1 MTLAQDLQHLVAAAR
16 RWGIARAIAAGVG
29 GAMLGMAVV
38 AWAVADAR
46 WLAWPRAVP
55 FLGLGAVLAS
65 GVAAAWWGRRLVR
78 ATGPATA
85 AAIVEREGGLRA
97 GALRGALEVERA
109 SSLGAL
115 AAGRVR
121 THLAGT
127 GWAPAWR
134 AAGRRAAFGML
145 AVGAIGVSG
154 AGLAARGA
162 ADGWAATLHPVRA
175 ATGTLLPRPR
185 VSAPA
190 LAVRGTALAVAV
202 DAPGRKSLVVR
213 WRALG
218 AAWRDTTLAL
228 GGGRGALALG
238 RADADVALVASDGRA
253 ASDTTRIAVV
263 ERPYLGDVT
272 VRAVFPAYLG
282 REAEDLAPGDAMRVP
297 RGTRLVLGALASV
310 PIARAA
316 LVHDRDTVPL
326 VPSADGTRLA
336 GALVAD
342 RSRAW
347 SFVAEPRDAGPP
359 AEMPR
364 PLVLDVLPDSIP
376 EVAIVN
382 PARDTTTTIGA
393 RVPVTIAAQD
403 DHGLGE
409 LRLLVFRRRAEGG
422 EVPLSTDVLAARP
435 GPAWAGTVRLDVA
448 ARGLEP
454 GDALRLV
461 AEAVDAS
468 PWRQVARSRELL
480 LRIPSLDEQRQL
492 AREAADTAAA
502 SAQRV
507 AAQQRALERRTAE
520 EARARAA
527 QAARGEA
534 TMDFQQ
540 AEQARQLAAEQRRA
554 TDRAKDVADQAAA
567 LERRLQQAGGLDSA
581 LAQRLR
587 EVQAM
592 LNEAMTPEM
601 AERLRQLERAAQQL
615 SSADAAEQMSQ
626 LRQEQQKLREQLER
640 AAALL
645 QRAALEG
652 AMQTL
657 KDEAAE
663 LAARQQAMADSLAA
677 NRRDTARTAQAKR
690 MAERTER
697 FREDAAK
704 LQQKLQ
710 QAKAQAGAQGAQ
722 EAKAQAQQASQ
733 EMQQAASQAGQ
744 QPGEAADDAK
754 RAAQAMQRAAQA
766 LQQGRQAQ
774 IGEWKREIAQELDR
788 AAQEMQQLA
797 QQQQDLAAQAQQG
810 GDPSGMRGDQS
821 AVQQG
826 VERAA
831 DRVGA
836 TGKSTSLVSQ
846 RTQRAMGEAKRQVQE
861 AAKGAGTPQQRAEAM
876 QRAADQLKQA
886 AQSLARDRERVNRS
900 ESASGFSEFL
910 EELQKAANQQG
921 SAAQQ
926 AQQLLQLNAQQGA
939 QQRAQR
945 ADALRALAQQQRQV
959 ARALN
964 EAGADDAT
972 GRTDAMAR
980 EAQKLAERLEQGG
993 PDRETLAR
1001 QQQLFRRLLD
1011 AGRSFEQQEQ
1021 DETGKR
1027 DAKTGGDQRAD
1038 PRGGRA
1044 VGATMLAPGSAEL
1057 RALSSD
1063 ERRLV
1068 GDYFRRLNAVPPR

>member
-1 MTLAQDLQHLVAAAR
+1 MTLARELSALVQAMRAWRVTRATALGVAVAAATF
-16 RWGIARAIAAGVG
+16 
-29 GAMLGMAVV
+29 GAV
-38 AWAVADAR
+38 AWAVSDAR

-55 FLGLGAVLAS
+55 FLGWGAVVVSAV
-65 GVAAAWWGRRLVR
+65 GAVWWGRRHAAADGV
-78 ATGPATA
+78 ATA

-97 GALRGALEVERA
+97 GTLRGAVEVEQG
-109 SSLGAL
+109 SPLGAL
-115 AAGRVR
+115 AATRVR
-121 THLAGT
+121 EQLARGP

-134 AAGRRAAFGML
+134 AARRRAALGAVAFG
-145 AVGAIGVSG
+145 AVGLAC
-154 AGLAARGA
+154 AGLAARSA
-162 ADGWAATLHPVRA
+162 PDGWAATLHPLRA
-175 ATGTLLPRPR
+175 ATGTLLPTPR
-185 VSAPA
+185 IVAPA
-190 LAVRGTALAVAV
+190 LLVRGTALAVAF
-202 DAPGRKSLVVR
+202 DAPGRRTLDVR
-213 WRALG
+213 WRLLG
-218 AAWRDTTLAL
+218 AGWRDSTLTLDA
-228 GGGRGALALG
+228 GRATLALG
-238 RADADVALVASDGRA
+238 RADADLAVVATDGRA
-253 ASDTTRIAVV
+253 TSDTARVAVV
-263 ERPYLGDVT
+263 ERPYVGDVS
-272 VRAVFPAYLG
+272 VRAVFPAYLE
-282 REAEDLAPGDAMRVP
+282 REPEALAPGDAMRVP
-297 RGTRLVLGALASV
+297 RGTTLVLSALASV
-310 PIARAA
+310 PLTAA
-316 LVHDRDTVPL
+316 GLVHERDTVAL
-326 VPSADGTRLA
+326 VPSADGTRLT
-336 GALVAD
+336 GTLVAD

-347 SFVAEPRDAGPP
+347 TFTATPRQAGPP

-364 PLVLDVLPDSIP
+364 PLVLDVLPDSVP
-376 EVAIVN
+376 EVAIVS
-382 PARDTTTTIGA
+382 PGRDTTTTIGA
-393 RVPVTIAAQD
+393 RVAVTIAAQD
-403 DHGLGE
+403 DHGLAE
-409 LRLLVFRRRAEGG
+409 TRLLVWRRMAAGG
-422 EVPLSTDVLAARP
+422 EVAIATEVLAQRP
-435 GPAWAGTVRLDVA
+435 GASWAGTVRLDVA

-492 AREAADTAAA
+492 ARDAADTAAA

-527 QAARGEA
+527 QAARGEK

-540 AEQARQLAAEQRRA
+540 AEQSRQLAAEQRRT
-554 TDRAKDVADQAAA
+554 TDRARDVAEQAAA

-581 LAQRLR
+581 LAQRLK

-601 AERLRQLERAAQQL
+601 AERLKQLEQAAQQL
-615 SSADAAEQMSQ
+615 SSGDAAEQLER
-626 LRQEQQKLREQLER
+626 LRQDQQKLREQLER
-640 AAALL
+640 AASLL

-663 LAARQQAMADSLAA
+663 LAARQRAMADSLAA

-690 MAERTER
+690 MAERTEQ
-697 FREDAAK
+697 FAKDAEK

-722 EAKAQAQQASQ
+722 EAKAQAKEAAQQ
-733 EMQQAASQAGQ
+733 MQDAAAQAGQ
-744 QPGEAADDAK
+744 QPGDAAADAK
-754 RAAQAMQRAAQA
+754 RAAQAMQRASDA

-846 RTQRAMGEAKRQVQE
+846 RTQRAMAEAKRQVQE
-861 AAKGAGTPQQRAEAM
+861 AGKGSGSPQQRAEAM
-876 QRAADQLKQA
+876 QKAAEQLRQA

-926 AQQLLQLNAQQGA
+926 AQQLLQLNP
-939 QQRAQR
+939 QQRSQR

-972 GRTDAMAR
+972 GRTDAMAK
-980 EAQKLAERLEQGG
+980 EAQRLADRLEQGG

-1001 QQQLFRRLLD
+1001 QQQLFKRLLD
-1011 AGRSFEQQEQ
+1011 AGKSFEQQEQ
-1021 DETGKR
+1021 DESGKR
-1027 DAKTGGDQRAD
+1027 EAKTGGAQAAA
-1038 PRGGRA
+1038 PKGGT
-1044 VGATMLAPGSAEL
+1044 VGGATVLAPGAAEL
-1057 RALSSD
+1057 RALTSD